1 MNPIVQKPMNGT
13 GIKRLLSLLAFTLLS
28 VIAHAQI
35 TGTVYRDYN
44 ANGQKATNDNGV
56 AGITVTAYNT
66 AGAAVG
72 SATTANNGSYSIAPT
87 GSGPFRLEFT
97 NLPAGDFTG
106 PFGTQ
111 SGTMV
116 QFVASNP
123 SSNNNLGINNPN
135 LYCQDNPR
143 VATPIYING
152 NPLGGGTSG
161 QADVLFTY
169 DYNASGIG
177 GSGVT
182 TSAAKNVQTGAIWGL
197 AYQKASN
204 TLFESAVIK
213 RHAGLGG
220 LGIGGIYKTTNAN
233 SGAPTTSDY
242 VNVSSIGI
250 NVGIDPH
257 IGLPANKVDGNTD
270 PNAFGVIGKVG
281 IGDID
286 LSDDGTKMYL
296 TNLLDRKLYIINNV
310 NPNTTPTAGD
320 VSSFAIPNPGCSNG
334 DYRPWGIKVYK
345 GKVYVGVVC
354 SAETSQNAA
363 DLKAAVYEFDGTSFT
378 QVIAPFALN
387 YTRGAANNGGLGE
400 ANWRP
405 WTASMPAS
413 GASTGIYNQPLL
425 SDIEFS
431 PADGS
436 MILGFSDRWGNQVG
450 FLNQNPDGSFFEQ
463 GYSQGELLRA
473 GANANGTW
481 TIENNAS
488 ITSNGI
494 TTTTSGANNGQGIGG
509 GEFYYQEDP
518 FPAHQ
523 ESAQGGIA
531 TLPGSGEVL
540 TTIMD
545 PGGRIRTGGIA
556 HMSNTNGQI
565 GTQYELYESF
575 DASTFSKANGV
586 GDIEVMCGLAPIEI
600 GNRVWNDTDGDG
612 IQDAGE
618 TGRAGVTVQLYQ
630 NGNLVATKITDANG
644 NYIFTGLA
652 PNTNYEIRIPTAGAN
667 ATALAGLTLSP
678 ADQGSNDAIDND
690 GTTSGSNVIKALTTG
705 GYGENNHTY
714 DFGFNSIRFDLA
726 LRKTVASAPTP
737 IVIGSKVTFK
747 VEVFNQGNVVAT
759 NTQVTDYIPAGF
771 TFVPADNAAWTASG
785 SNATTTIASIA
796 AGASQSV
803 NIVLTV
809 NANAG
814 TSLRNTAEISNDSG
828 NDVDS
833 TPDTDPNND
842 GTVTDDEINGG
853 NGDQD
858 DSDISDIAITPLMN
872 LGNQVW
878 IDTNNNG
885 VKDAGEP
892 IIAGATVKLYNAAG
906 TTVLATTTTDANGL
920 YIFTGLTAGDYV
932 VGVTP
937 GGTFVSSTGAGQEAN
952 PNTNGDNNDNGV
964 TTAAGET
971 RSGVVTLA
979 VGTEPTGENPSNNPA
994 GTADNNSNLTVD
1006 FGFYAPATLG
1016 NYVWEDKNANGV
1028 QEVGENGLAG
1038 VTVTLFDAAGASIG
1052 TTTTDALGFYQFT
1065 NLAPGTYSVGFANP
1079 AGYTP
1084 TIANAGNDD
1093 ELDSDADVTTGKT
1106 QTVTLTS
1113 GQSNQT
1119 LDAGFYKPVNLGN
1132 QVWEDTNNN
1141 GVKDAGEPIIAGAT
1155 VKLYNAA
1162 GTTVLATTTTDANG
1176 LYLFDNLKPG
1186 DYVVGVTPGS
1196 TFVSSTGA
1204 GQEANPNT
1212 NGDNNDNGVTTT
1224 AGETRSG
1231 VVSLAAGTEPT
1242 GENPSNNGSTIA
1254 DNSSNLTVDFGFYK
1268 PARIGDKVFD
1278 DLNGDGIQDAGEP
1291 GIAGVIVKLLD
1302 GAGNPVLGPT
1312 GQPVTTV
1319 TDANGNYFFD
1329 VVPGTYIVEFV
1340 KPSGYDPSNPNAG
1353 TDPTKDSNASVT
1365 TGRTQPITL
1374 GSGQTDNTIDAG
1386 FTKPL
1391 NLGNQVWEDTN
1402 NNGVKD
1408 AGEPIIAGATV
1419 KLYNAAGTTVLATT
1433 TTDANGLYIFA
1444 GLTAGDYVVG
1454 VTPGSTFVS
1463 STGAGQEANPNTNG
1477 DNNDNGITTTAGE
1490 TRSGVVSLAA
1500 GTEPTGENPSNNPA
1514 GTADN
1519 SSNLTVDFGFY
1530 KPARIGDK
1538 VFDDLNGDGIQDAGE
1553 PGIAGVIVK
1562 LLDAAGNPV
1571 LGPTGQPVTTVTDAN
1586 GNYFFD
1592 VVPGTYIVEFV
1603 KPSGY
1608 DPSNPNAGTD
1618 PTKDSNASVTTGRT
1632 QPITLGSGQTDN
1644 TIDAGFTKPLNL
1656 GNQVW
1661 EDTNNNGVKD
1671 AGEPI
1676 IAGATVKLY
1685 NAAGTT
1691 VLATTTTDANGLYI
1705 FTGLRAGDYV
1715 VGVTP
1720 GSTFVSST
1728 GAGEE
1733 ANPNTNGDNN
1743 DNGVTT
1749 TAGETRSGVVSLA
1762 AGTEPTGENPSNN
1775 PAGVSDANSNLTVD
1789 FGFYKPARIG
1799 DKVFDDLNGDGIQDA
1814 GEPGIAGVIV
1824 KLLDGAGNPVLGPT
1838 GQPVTT
1844 VTDANGN
1851 YFFDVVPGTYIVE
1864 FVKPSGYDPSNPN
1877 AGTDPTKDSNASV
1890 TTGRTQPITLGSG
1903 QTDNTIDAGFTKP
1916 LNLGNQVWEDT
1927 NNNGVKDAGE
1937 PIIAGATVKLY
1948 NAAGT
1953 TVLATTTTDANGLYI
1968 FTGLRAGDYVVGV
1981 TPGSTYVSSTGAG
1994 QEANPNTNGDNNDN
2008 GITTTAGETRSGV
2021 VSLAA
2026 GTEPTGENPSNNP
2039 AGTADNSSNL
2049 TVDFGF
2055 YKPARIGDKVFDD
2068 LNGDGI
2074 QDAGEPG
2081 IAGVIVKLLD
2091 AAGNPVLG
2099 PTGQPVTTVTDAN
2112 GNYFFDVVPGTYIVE
2127 FVKPSGY
2134 DPSNPNAGT
2143 DPTKDSNASVTT
2155 GRTQPI
2161 TLGSGQTD
2169 NTIDAGFTKPLNLG
2183 NQVWIDTNNNGIK
2196 DASELP
2202 IAGATVKLYNA
2213 AGTTVLATTTTD
2225 ANGLYIFTGLRAG
2238 DYVVG
2243 VTPGGTYVSSTGAGQ
2258 EANPNTN
2265 GDNNDNGVT
2274 TTAGET
2280 RSGVVSL
2287 AAGTEPT
2294 GENPSNNPAGTAD
2307 NSSNLTVDFG
2317 FYVPASLGDK
2327 VFSDDNQDGVQDPT
2341 EPGIAGVIVKL
2352 LDGAGNPVLG
2362 ANGQPVT
2369 TTTDANGNYLFANLA
2384 PGSYIVEF
2392 VKPANFT
2399 SSPQGTGTDPTK
2411 DSDANTTT
2419 GRSNAVT
2426 LNSGDAKTDVD
2437 AGFYQP
2443 LNLGNQVW
2451 LDANNNGLKDAGEAP
2466 IAGATVKLYADANND
2481 GQPDGAAINTTT
2493 TDANGNYLFNNLK
2506 PGSYIVGVVNPLGFN
2521 SSTGAGQEANPNTNG
2536 DNNDNGVT
2544 TVAGETRSG
2553 TVALTVG
2560 GEPTGENPS
2569 NNPAGVPDAN
2579 SNLTVDF
2586 GFFQPAALGNFVFA
2600 DANQNG
2606 IQDAGEAGI
2615 VGVTVNLLD
2624 AGGNTVGTT
2633 TTDALGAYSFTNL
2646 APGTYTVEFIRPN
2659 GLTFSPASQGTDPTK
2674 DSNANTSSGRSAP
2687 VTLASG
2693 ENNTT
2698 IDAGLYSTPNA
2709 GLGNFV
2715 WIDSNKDGVQDA
2727 GETGVSGV
2735 TVTLFDVNG
2744 SPVATTITDAT
2755 GFYSFNN
2762 LVPGTYS
2769 VGFTLPIGYTFT
2781 GKDLGG
2787 NDTKDSDADV
2797 QTGRTGNYTL
2807 TSGQFNPTVDAGI
2820 YLTPPP
2826 NNASLGNFVW
2836 YDTNTNGV
2844 QDAGEVGVQG
2854 VVVDLLDVSGN
2865 VIATTITDA
2874 LGEYIFNGLAPG
2886 TYSVKF
2892 RNLPTGYSFSP
2903 SNSGT
2908 DDTKDSDASTTTGE
2922 TQQVTLVTGEY
2933 NQTLDAG
2940 INKPN
2945 AALASLGDFVFND
2958 LNGDGV
2964 QDANEPGVEGVSVT
2978 LYDGAG
2984 NAVGSTVTDVNGFYL
2999 FPNLAPGTYSVGFN
3013 NLPQGFVFTTKDAG
3027 TDDTKDSDAD
3037 ATTGRTPT
3045 VTLAAGQNN
3054 RDLDAGVKSNTPLAG
3069 LGNFVWNDVNAN
3081 GIQEA
3086 TEVGVPG
3093 VTVTLFNS
3101 AGTPISTTITDQ
3113 NGAYTFVNLQP
3124 GTYSVGFSTLPANA
3138 IFTKKDIGADGTD
3151 SDADPV
3157 TGKTV
3162 AYTLVGGQYNPT
3174 VDAGIYVPGSIGN
3187 FVWEDR
3193 DGDGVQDPGE
3203 PGIAGVTVTLFDAS
3217 GNSIASV
3224 VTGPN
3229 GEYVFNG
3236 LPAGTYTV
3244 GFTTPTGYI
3253 GTIGGAGGDGTKD
3266 SDAGTNGRTQP
3277 IVLGQGQVRTDIDA
3291 GFVKLAK
3298 LGDKVFTD
3306 SNANGIQ
3313 DAGEPGVAGVTAT
3326 LYDATTNAVVS
3337 TKVTDANGNYL
3348 FDNLTPGSYYVIF
3361 TKPAGSV
3368 ITTKDAGTDDTKDSD
3383 ADVATGKTGTYTLGS
3398 GASNLT
3404 VDMGIY
3410 VPASLGDKV
3419 FGDTNKDGVQDP
3431 GEPGVSGIVVK
3442 LLDGNG
3448 AIIATTTTDANGNYV
3463 FSGLMPGKP
3472 YIVEFGKPS
3481 GFDYSPQQIG
3491 TDPTKDSD
3499 ANPATGRTNPIVLGS
3514 GENNTTID
3522 AGLFNATPTPVTLID
3537 LSVRAVDR
3545 HVYVD
3550 WSTASE
3556 INNDRFEVE
3565 RVRNIGETPE
3575 LIATKKGFGTTNI
3588 RQKYGVIDYEPY
3600 TGESYYRVVQFDFD
3614 GKSEVL
3620 RGNWIKVVL
3629 ADITKELTLKVFPN
3643 PSNTVFNVI
3652 LKGDAGEASIVMY
3665 DARGKVVYASE
3676 MDLERGVEVRTQID
3690 VRQFQS
3696 GNYTLKVV
3704 QGESEKIQRLIISK

>member
-1278 DLNGDGIQDAGEP
+1278 DLNGDGIQDAGES

-1340 KPSGYDPSNPNAG
+1340 KPSG
-1353 TDPTKDSNASVT
+1353 
-1365 TGRTQPITL
+1365 
-1374 GSGQTDNTIDAG
+1374 
-1386 FTKPL
+1386 F
-1391 NLGNQVWEDTN
+1391 
-1402 NNGVKD
+1402 
-1408 AGEPIIAGATV
+1408 
-1419 KLYNAAGTTVLATT
+1419 
-1433 TTDANGLYIFA
+1433 
-1444 GLTAGDYVVG
+1444 
-1454 VTPGSTFVS
+1454 
-1463 STGAGQEANPNTNG
+1463 
-1477 DNNDNGITTTAGE
+1477 
-1490 TRSGVVSLAA
+1490 
-1500 GTEPTGENPSNNPA
+1500 
-1514 GTADN
+1514 
-1519 SSNLTVDFGFY
+1519 
-1530 KPARIGDK
+1530 
-1538 VFDDLNGDGIQDAGE
+1538 
-1553 PGIAGVIVK
+1553 
-1562 LLDAAGNPV
+1562 
-1571 LGPTGQPVTTVTDAN
+1571 
-1586 GNYFFD
+1586 
-1592 VVPGTYIVEFV
+1592 
-1603 KPSGY
+1603 
-1608 DPSNPNAGTD
+1608 
-1618 PTKDSNASVTTGRT
+1618 
-1632 QPITLGSGQTDN
+1632 
-1644 TIDAGFTKPLNL
+1644 
-1656 GNQVW
+1656 
-1661 EDTNNNGVKD
+1661 
-1671 AGEPI
+1671 
-1676 IAGATVKLY
+1676 
-1685 NAAGTT
+1685 
-1691 VLATTTTDANGLYI
+1691 
-1705 FTGLRAGDYV
+1705 
-1715 VGVTP
+1715 
-1720 GSTFVSST
+1720 
-1728 GAGEE
+1728 
-1733 ANPNTNGDNN
+1733 
-1743 DNGVTT
+1743 
-1749 TAGETRSGVVSLA
+1749 
-1762 AGTEPTGENPSNN
+1762 
-1775 PAGVSDANSNLTVD
+1775 
-1789 FGFYKPARIG
+1789 
-1799 DKVFDDLNGDGIQDA
+1799 
-1814 GEPGIAGVIV
+1814 
-1824 KLLDGAGNPVLGPT
+1824 
-1838 GQPVTT
+1838 
-1844 VTDANGN
+1844 
-1851 YFFDVVPGTYIVE
+1851 
-1864 FVKPSGYDPSNPN
+1864 
-1877 AGTDPTKDSNASV
+1877 
-1890 TTGRTQPITLGSG
+1890 
-1903 QTDNTIDAGFTKP
+1903 
-1916 LNLGNQVWEDT
+1916 
-1927 NNNGVKDAGE
+1927 
-1937 PIIAGATVKLY
+1937 
-1948 NAAGT
+1948 
-1953 TVLATTTTDANGLYI
+1953 
-1968 FTGLRAGDYVVGV
+1968 
-1981 TPGSTYVSSTGAG
+1981 
-1994 QEANPNTNGDNNDN
+1994 
-2008 GITTTAGETRSGV
+2008 
-2021 VSLAA
+2021 
-2026 GTEPTGENPSNNP
+2026 
-2039 AGTADNSSNL
+2039 
-2049 TVDFGF
+2049 
-2055 YKPARIGDKVFDD
+2055 
-2068 LNGDGI
+2068 
-2074 QDAGEPG
+2074 
-2081 IAGVIVKLLD
+2081 
-2091 AAGNPVLG
+2091 
-2099 PTGQPVTTVTDAN
+2099 
-2112 GNYFFDVVPGTYIVE
+2112 
-2127 FVKPSGY
+2127 

-2327 VFSDDNQDGVQDPT
+2327 VFRDDNQDGVQDPT

-2352 LDGAGNPVLG
+2352 LDAAGNPVLG

-2709 GLGNFV
+2709 GLGNYV

-2999 FPNLAPGTYSVGFN
+2999 FPNLTPGTYSVGFN

-3217 GNSIASV
+3217 GNPIASV

-3306 SNANGIQ
+3306 SNANGVQ

-3361 TKPAGSV
+3361 TKPAGSIITTKDAGGDDTKDSDADVTTGKTGTYTLAAGENNLTVDMGIYIPAKLGDKVFMDKNANGVQDVGEQGIAGVTATLYDATTNGVISTKVTDVNGNYLFDNLTPGSYYVIFTKPAGSV
-3368 ITTKDAGTDDTKDSD
+3368 ITTKDAGSDDTKDSD

-3410 VPASLGDKV
+3410 IPASLGDKV
-3419 FGDTNKDGVQDP
+3419 FNDTDKDGVQDP

-3448 AIIATTTTDANGNYV
+3448 ATIATTTTDANGNYV

-3499 ANPATGRTNPIVLGS
+3499 ANPATGRINPIVLGS

-3522 AGLFNATPTPVTLID
+3522 VGLFNATPTPVTLID

-3629 ADITKELTLKVFPN
+3629 ADITKELTLKVYPN
-3643 PSNTVFNVI
+3643 PSNTVFNVV

>member
-1176 LYLFDNLKPG
+1176 LYIFAGLTAG

-1278 DLNGDGIQDAGEP
+1278 DLNGDGIQDAGE
-1291 GIAGVIVKLLD
+1291 
-1302 GAGNPVLGPT
+1302 
-1312 GQPVTTV
+1312 
-1319 TDANGNYFFD
+1319 
-1329 VVPGTYIVEFV
+1329 
-1340 KPSGYDPSNPNAG
+1340 S
-1353 TDPTKDSNASVT
+1353 
-1365 TGRTQPITL
+1365 
-1374 GSGQTDNTIDAG
+1374 
-1386 FTKPL
+1386 
-1391 NLGNQVWEDTN
+1391 
-1402 NNGVKD
+1402 
-1408 AGEPIIAGATV
+1408 
-1419 KLYNAAGTTVLATT
+1419 
-1433 TTDANGLYIFA
+1433 
-1444 GLTAGDYVVG
+1444 
-1454 VTPGSTFVS
+1454 
-1463 STGAGQEANPNTNG
+1463 
-1477 DNNDNGITTTAGE
+1477 
-1490 TRSGVVSLAA
+1490 
-1500 GTEPTGENPSNNPA
+1500 
-1514 GTADN
+1514 
-1519 SSNLTVDFGFY
+1519 
-1530 KPARIGDK
+1530 
-1538 VFDDLNGDGIQDAGE
+1538 
-1553 PGIAGVIVK
+1553 
-1562 LLDAAGNPV
+1562 
-1571 LGPTGQPVTTVTDAN
+1571 
-1586 GNYFFD
+1586 
-1592 VVPGTYIVEFV
+1592 
-1603 KPSGY
+1603 
-1608 DPSNPNAGTD
+1608 
-1618 PTKDSNASVTTGRT
+1618 
-1632 QPITLGSGQTDN
+1632 
-1644 TIDAGFTKPLNL
+1644 
-1656 GNQVW
+1656 
-1661 EDTNNNGVKD
+1661 
-1671 AGEPI
+1671 
-1676 IAGATVKLY
+1676 
-1685 NAAGTT
+1685 
-1691 VLATTTTDANGLYI
+1691 
-1705 FTGLRAGDYV
+1705 
-1715 VGVTP
+1715 
-1720 GSTFVSST
+1720 
-1728 GAGEE
+1728 
-1733 ANPNTNGDNN
+1733 
-1743 DNGVTT
+1743 
-1749 TAGETRSGVVSLA
+1749 
-1762 AGTEPTGENPSNN
+1762 
-1775 PAGVSDANSNLTVD
+1775 
-1789 FGFYKPARIG
+1789 
-1799 DKVFDDLNGDGIQDA
+1799 
-1814 GEPGIAGVIV
+1814 GIAGVIV

-2099 PTGQPVTTVTDAN
+2099 PTGQPVTTTTDAN

-2127 FVKPSGY
+2127 FVKPSGF

-2327 VFSDDNQDGVQDPT
+2327 VFRDDNQDGVQDPT

-2352 LDGAGNPVLG
+2352 LDAAGNPVLG

-2399 SSPQGTGTDPTK
+2399 SSPQGAGTDPTK

-2674 DSNANTSSGRSAP
+2674 DSNANTLSGRSAP

-2709 GLGNFV
+2709 SLGNFV
-2715 WIDSNKDGVQDA
+2715 WIDTNNNGVQDS
-2727 GETGVSGV
+2727 GEPGVSGV
-2735 TVTLFDVNG
+2735 TVTL
-2744 SPVATTITDAT
+2744 
-2755 GFYSFNN
+2755 
-2762 LVPGTYS
+2762 
-2769 VGFTLPIGYTFT
+2769 
-2781 GKDLGG
+2781 
-2787 NDTKDSDADV
+2787 
-2797 QTGRTGNYTL
+2797 
-2807 TSGQFNPTVDAGI
+2807 
-2820 YLTPPP
+2820 
-2826 NNASLGNFVW
+2826 
-2836 YDTNTNGV
+2836 
-2844 QDAGEVGVQG
+2844 
-2854 VVVDLLDVSGN
+2854 
-2865 VIATTITDA
+2865 
-2874 LGEYIFNGLAPG
+2874 
-2886 TYSVKF
+2886 
-2892 RNLPTGYSFSP
+2892 
-2903 SNSGT
+2903 
-2908 DDTKDSDASTTTGE
+2908 
-2922 TQQVTLVTGEY
+2922 Y
-2933 NQTLDAG
+2933 N
-2940 INKPN
+2940 
-2945 AALASLGDFVFND
+2945 
-2958 LNGDGV
+2958 
-2964 QDANEPGVEGVSVT
+2964 
-2978 LYDGAG
+2978 
-2984 NAVGSTVTDVNGFYL
+2984 
-2999 FPNLAPGTYSVGFN
+2999 
-3013 NLPQGFVFTTKDAG
+3013 
-3027 TDDTKDSDAD
+3027 
-3037 ATTGRTPT
+3037 
-3045 VTLAAGQNN
+3045 
-3054 RDLDAGVKSNTPLAG
+3054 
-3069 LGNFVWNDVNAN
+3069 
-3081 GIQEA
+3081 
-3086 TEVGVPG
+3086 
-3093 VTVTLFNS
+3093 
-3101 AGTPISTTITDQ
+3101 
-3113 NGAYTFVNLQP
+3113 
-3124 GTYSVGFSTLPANA
+3124 
-3138 IFTKKDIGADGTD
+3138 
-3151 SDADPV
+3151 
-3157 TGKTV
+3157 
-3162 AYTLVGGQYNPT
+3162 
-3174 VDAGIYVPGSIGN
+3174 
-3187 FVWEDR
+3187 
-3193 DGDGVQDPGE
+3193 
-3203 PGIAGVTVTLFDAS
+3203 
-3217 GNSIASV
+3217 
-3224 VTGPN
+3224 
-3229 GEYVFNG
+3229 
-3236 LPAGTYTV
+3236 
-3244 GFTTPTGYI
+3244 
-3253 GTIGGAGGDGTKD
+3253 
-3266 SDAGTNGRTQP
+3266 
-3277 IVLGQGQVRTDIDA
+3277 
-3291 GFVKLAK
+3291 
-3298 LGDKVFTD
+3298 
-3306 SNANGIQ
+3306 
-3313 DAGEPGVAGVTAT
+3313 
-3326 LYDATTNAVVS
+3326 ATTNAVAS

-3361 TKPAGSV
+3361 TKPAGSIITSKDAGGDDTKDSDADVTTGKTGTYSLASGESNLTVDMGIYLPASLGDKVFTDRNANGIQDVGEPGVAGVTAMLYNATTNAVVSTKVTDATGNYLFDNLTPGSYYVIFTKPAGSV
-3368 ITTKDAGTDDTKDSD
+3368 ITTKDAGSDDTKDSD

-3410 VPASLGDKV
+3410 IPASLGDKV
-3419 FGDTNKDGVQDP
+3419 FNDTDKDGVQDP

-3448 AIIATTTTDANGNYV
+3448 ATIATTTTDANGNYV

-3499 ANPATGRTNPIVLGS
+3499 ANPATGRINPIVLGS

-3522 AGLFNATPTPVTLID
+3522 VGLFNATPTPVTLID

-3629 ADITKELTLKVFPN
+3629 ADITKELTLKVYPN
-3643 PSNTVFNVI
+3643 PSNTVFNVV